1 LVPVLKRSQ
10 TKLAIETN
18 KKLFLTLYHK
28 CWRYWRAAIFCGGCL
43 VRVGIL
49 KDLPAL
55 IGYWVAAESFSHAS
69 HVPGCYLRDFFVH
82 RPRPLDMLKF
92 QWEQILKHVANGTID
107 GYSILAAYLIDGQRE
122 EARWVRDCMRVN

>member
-1 LVPVLKRSQ
+1 
-10 TKLAIETN
+10 
-18 KKLFLTLYHK
+18 
-28 CWRYWRAAIFCGGCL
+28 
-43 VRVGIL
+43 
-49 KDLPAL
+49 L

-92 QWEQILKHVANGTID
+92 QWEQILKHVANGTVD

-122 EARWVRDCMRVN
+122 EARWVRDFMRVN